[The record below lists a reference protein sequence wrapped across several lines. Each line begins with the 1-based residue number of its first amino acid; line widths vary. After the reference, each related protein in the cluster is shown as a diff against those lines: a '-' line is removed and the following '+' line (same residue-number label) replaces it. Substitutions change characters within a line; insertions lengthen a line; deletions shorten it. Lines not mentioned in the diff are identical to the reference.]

1 MRSLPGSHGEVLT
14 VGKLLYFCLT
24 TLGGW
29 VGWAFGERFGIM
41 TAFFLSLVGTALG
54 VYAARRITR
63 SFF

>member
-1 MRSLPGSHGEVLT
+1 MSM
-14 VGKLLYFCLT
+14 LLYFCLT

-29 VGWAFGERFGIM
+29 LGWALGAPLGIM
-41 TAFFLSLVGTALG
+41 TAFFLSIVGTALG

>member
-1 MRSLPGSHGEVLT
+1 M
-14 VGKLLYFCLT
+14 GKLLYFCST
-24 TLGGW
+24 MLGGW